1 MGRLYM
7 ERRVRGMLRLRL
19 FSIISLVLFCVFL
32 AILIGIIIVVNTGDY
47 NGHNKQ
53 FAKIEATQD
62 VGTKSYTL
70 DSFDTLLFFS
80 QELRKERTLFTNE
93 IPKLT
98 VVNSDEYRVEVKT
111 SRDLLDRLDV
121 FTEENSLH
129 FGFTADCYYSVNR
142 NNKSYKGLFV
152 DCNQFDVTVYAPVS
166 KLKSNAE
173 FDLDFQ
179 ASKVSEL
186 VVIVDGEIRNGKIY
200 DIDSTYFGLSASG
213 NSNVSVSGK
222 VSNHAEFIAL
232 HNSKIDASSL
242 NCSKINKAASC
253 QVFGLSYVRDSNGT
267 LVPFTGI
274 GFLLTVFLVAMPILT
289 LIAFVV
295 FRIWFLYRRKEADI
309 LIELDDKGENL

>member
-7 ERRVRGMLRLRL
+7 EKRVRGMLRLRL

-32 AILIGIIIVVNTGDY
+32 AILIGVIVVINTGDY

-62 VGTKSYTL
+62 VGSKSFTV

-98 VVNSDEYRVEVKT
+98 VVNSSENRVEVKANH
-111 SRDLLDRLDV
+111 DLLDRLDV
-121 FTEENSLH
+121 FTEKNSLN
-129 FGFTADCYYSVNR
+129 FGFSADCYNDVKR

-152 DCNQFDVTVYAPVS
+152 DCNQFEVTVYANVS
-166 KLKSNAE
+166 KLKSDAE
-173 FDLDFQ
+173 INLDFQ
-179 ASKVSEL
+179 GGDVNEL
-186 VVIVDGEIRNGKIY
+186 VIIVDGEIRSGKIY
-200 DIDSTYFGLSASG
+200 DINSTYFGLSASG
-213 NSNVSVSGK
+213 NSNVSVSGS

-232 HNSKIDASSL
+232 HNSKIDASAL

-253 QVFGLSYVRDSNGT
+253 QVFGLSYVRDSQGT
-267 LVPFTGI
+267 LIPFTGI
-274 GFLLTVFLVAMPILT
+274 GFLLTVFLVAMPVLL

-295 FRIWFLYRRKEADI
+295 FRIWFVFRRKEADI
-309 LIELDDKGENL
+309 LIEMDDRGENL